1 MFIIINV
8 YGHVCI
14 HGYIPWW
21 RERKGTCATG
31 LRRELCGIGSLSTFT

>member
-14 HGYIPWW
+14 HGYTMVV
-21 RERKGTCATG
+21 REDGHTCTG